1 MPTQPSHITTLVGQ
15 ELKLS
20 NPEVV
25 AFDSHDNLYIADR
38 DNNRIVKISSIGEIS
53 VVAGTGTKGFSG
65 DGGPAT
71 AAQLN
76 LPCGLAIDS
85 KDNLYIADSDNHRIR
100 RVGSDGNIVT
110 IAGTGESGFSGDNGL
125 TFSAKLNFPRDIVI
139 DKWDYLYIVDTH
151 NCRIRMVDVQDSCI
165 IRTVAG
171 NGKGDSSQGDDGP
184 ATAASLLF
192 NFAIGFDG
200 VSIAVDNNANL
211 YISQIGDHRIRKV
224 DNSGKI
230 STIAGGNGQGSS
242 GDGGLAT
249 QAKLSYPYGLATDSN
264 GNLYIAD
271 ADNHRI
277 RKVDSGGTINSIAGK
292 GVSEAG
298 DPALAPPLYGV
309 QTMAFDRHGNLYI
322 VEADN
327 HLIQKINLE
336 RPAFEIDFDNP
347 FSVIAVVSPETIAK
361 KASEVETL
369 IGSTPIT
376 TTESMIATGNII
388 SQYAP
393 YQNKAG
399 GWQLSILTDPPGQEK
414 GTYLSFSVHSKAGE
428 DGKVNTCAVLG
439 SLMNKYSVNQKSKEN
454 DEQERQDSDAVFKKY
469 IHSITA
475 VKDKGV
481 IQLYLDGTLLASNT
495 YTGNI
500 DVDNAEPLKIGK
512 LLPEP
517 TDTDQQGG
525 IVRKVS
531 LWNKALSQTELINYS
546 NCMMNPMINFPLA
559 IDYQVLYNTPKQPKE
574 DFTMQVKGIL
584 SLSPKTGKTHSESF
598 DQSKSFVP
606 KIQGLDN
613 LKLQVAQQIDPS
625 AKMED
630 LKNFTFEEPKLDDQ
644 VFKVTI
650 TATRLSDQADSPP
663 QTATITLDYTPDT
676 NDEVHYPLFQAAVN
690 DAASK
695 LIEQINKEQNEVS
708 YQYNAE
714 NQQVYSE
721 IKIEQCSDCAGFWTF
736 YGPKENNGLDLSTN
750 KNNVPLDQRIP
761 SKALKTVLPF
771 YLEEQEMSNW
781 CWAATSL
788 SVAKY
793 YNASYQD
800 TQCQLVTKAF
810 QDPLASRFYP
820 GDGPKKPLTQDQSC
834 CKDSSLGNYTYY
846 ITAVSE
852 KLNLLESWSKSVI
865 TLAQILEKLMGGQ
878 PIIVRIGWDGGGGHF
893 VVLSGQ
899 YSDKSA
905 EGVTQDW
912 VVINDPWS
920 GMSFMRMVG
929 DSFSTKYQGSGT
941 WTHTCCL
948 RAVWTNLAGSSN
960 QSPSVAS
967 AS

>member
-38 DNNRIVKISSIGEIS
+38 DNNRIVKISSMGEIS

-100 RVGSDGNIVT
+100 KVGSDGNIAT
-110 IAGTGESGFSGDNGL
+110 IAGTGESGFSGDNGPAIN
-125 TFSAKLNFPRDIVI
+125 AKLNFPRDMVI
-139 DKWDYLYIVDTH
+139 DRWDYLYIVDTH
-151 NCRIRMVDVQDSCI
+151 NCRIRMVDVQGDCT

-171 NGKGDSSQGDDGP
+171 NGKGDSSQGDEGP
-184 ATAASLLF
+184 ATEASLLF

-200 VSIAVDNNANL
+200 VSIAVDNKSEL

-224 DNSGKI
+224 DNFGKI
-230 STIAGGNGQGSS
+230 STFAGGNGQGSS

-277 RKVDSGGTINSIAGK
+277 RKVDSGGIINSIAGK
-292 GVSEAG
+292 GVSEDG

-361 KASEVETL
+361 KDSEAETL
-369 IGSTPIT
+369 LGSIPIT

-388 SQYAP
+388 SKYAP

-428 DGKVNTCAVLG
+428 DEKVNTCTVLG
-439 SLMNKYSVNQKSKEN
+439 SLKDKYKVNQKSKEN
-454 DEQERQDSDAVFKKY
+454 DEQERQDSDVVFKKY
-469 IHSITA
+469 SHSITA
-475 VKDKGV
+475 VKDKGA

-500 DVDNAEPLKIGK
+500 DVDNAEPLKIGR
-512 LLPEP
+512 LLPES
-517 TDTDQQGG
+517 TDADQPGG

-531 LWNKALSQTELINYS
+531 LWNKALNQKELINYY
-546 NCMMNPMINFPLA
+546 NCMMNPMVNFPLT
-559 IDYQVLYNTPKQPKE
+559 IDYEVSYNAPKQPKE
-574 DFTMQVKGIL
+574 DFTIQIMGTL
-584 SLSPKTGKTHSESF
+584 SLSPKVGKVHSESF
-598 DQSKSFVP
+598 DQSKP
-606 KIQGLDN
+606 IEDLGN
-613 LKLQVAQQIDPS
+613 LKLQVVQQIDPS

-630 LKNFTFEEPKLDDQ
+630 LKNFSFEGSKLDDKD
-644 VFKVTI
+644 FKVTI
-650 TATRLSDQADSPP
+650 TATKASDQADSPP
-663 QTATITLDYTPDT
+663 QTATATFDYTPNVSDG
-676 NDEVHYPLFQAAVN
+676 VHYPLFQAAVN

-695 LIEQINKEQNEVS
+695 LIEKINKEQNEII
-708 YQYNAE
+708 YQYSPE
-714 NQQVYSE
+714 DQQVYAE

-736 YGPKENNGLDLSTN
+736 NGLQENNGLDLSTN
-750 KNNVPLDQRIP
+750 KNNVPPEQRMP

-771 YLEEQEMSNW
+771 YLEEQEMDNW

-800 TQCQLVTKAF
+800 TQCQLVTRVF
-810 QDPLASRFYP
+810 QDPLASRYYP
-820 GDGPKKPLTQDQSC
+820 GDGPKKPLTKDQSC
-834 CKDSSLGNYTYY
+834 CNDKNLGNYTYY
-846 ITAVSE
+846 ITAVAE
-852 KLNLLESWSKSVI
+852 KLNLRESWSKSMLTI
-865 TLAQILEKLMGGQ
+865 TQILEKLMGGQ

-899 YSDKSA
+899 YSDKSDKG
-905 EGVTQDW
+905 EVQDW

-920 GMSFMRMVG
+920 GMSFMRMAG
-929 DSFSTKYQGSGT
+929 DSFSTKYHGSGT

-948 RAVWTNLAGSSN
+948 RAVWVTPAESTP
-960 QSPSVAS
+960 SPSVAS